1 MRVCSMARMN
11 EFRLQKFTRREF
23 REAREAG
30 MFDAAVVA
38 TGSIEQHLEHLAFE
52 QDIASSARI
61 AEMAAERLYPR
72 VVLAVPINVG
82 IAEHHMHSV
91 GTLTVKPST
100 WLAVVFDT
108 VETLMRHGIDKVLI
122 LNGHGGNRR
131 PIYGVIG
138 QWQMYFKRERGDVD
152 LRFHNYWDVLTPEIV
167 NSIQSQPGFPSHARE
182 FETSMAMHL
191 FPENVRVDDIPF
203 SDDDGASAA
212 TAEKGRRLTEKIVE
226 GVVRI
231 IEDMTAGRPDTS
243 PTPSLNIP
251 KG

>member
-1 MRVCSMARMN
+1 MALPN

-23 REAREAG
+23 RHAREAG
-30 MFDAAVVA
+30 KFDVAVVA

-52 QDIASSARI
+52 QDIASSTRV
-61 AEMAAERLYPR
+61 AEMAAERLYPQ

-82 IAEHHMHSV
+82 IAEHHMHAV

-108 VETLMRHGIDKVLI
+108 VETLMRHGIRKVLI

-131 PIYGVIG
+131 PIYGIMS
-138 QWQMYFKRERGDVD
+138 QWQMYFKREHGDID
-152 LRFHNYWDVLTPEIV
+152 LRFHNYWDVLTHEIV
-167 NSIQSQPGFPSHARE
+167 NSIQSKPGYPSHARE

-191 FPENVRVDDIPF
+191 FPENVRVEDIPH
-203 SDDDGASAA
+203 SEDEGAASA
-212 TAEKGRRLTEKIVE
+212 TADKGRQLSEKTVE
-226 GVVRI
+226 GVVELLEGMI
-231 IEDMTAGRPDTS
+231 AGSPDAS

-251 KG
+251 KR